1 MGSRSSR
8 ISSQVTAAQKRR
20 GRRGLVRRLREGWDG
35 VLDWPLLWS
44 SLFLITAVWCLLP
57 SGLLFSRLPRE
68 NDVARRDYVAQKD
81 LRVAD
86 VEATLEKQKQARDR
100 VLPVYDVDPDFSSRL
115 DSRLGELFAIGR
127 KTLARA
133 PSDGTRLA
141 DVRAAL
147 QDASIDP
154 PPDAILQQLI
164 DRDFSPLLEDRLRSL
179 SDEILQRGVVADKRQ
194 LLAHRDTGITLR
206 NTKTD
211 EETVQLDLYES
222 LGYPQEV
229 RSLLEVRLRG
239 LMGLTADERGA
250 LVDLLVGW
258 IQPNVVPNLAATA
271 RRQDAAAEATPP
283 VVASIQRGQVIV
295 RQGDRITATEAA
307 EIAAMDTGRGLRAFI
322 QPAVGEIFF
331 VALVGFV
338 LWLGIARDTGVD
350 KPRKRLFVELLL
362 VMTVSLIGL
371 RFCIFAARALSES
384 FQIPP
389 LNAQTGY
396 LYAVPFATLA
406 IIAQLLYGRSV
417 TVLLSVV
424 FSVVAGRMVGEDGLW
439 FAIYCL
445 AASLA
450 ATYVLEVTSFKQ
462 RSALARAGLAVGG
475 MNILMLLIQAAI
487 RPDFIDAAEGAP
499 QFVFYLLCG
508 FIGGL
513 LAAAI
518 ASFAVPV
525 LEILLSVTTEIKL
538 VELANTNLPLLQR
551 LALEAPGTFQHSLMV
566 ANLTKA
572 GCTAIDADPVLGYT
586 GALYHDIGKVFRP
599 EYFVENQRGAQNP
612 HDSLS
617 PAMSALVVV
626 SHVKEGLELARE
638 HHLPQPILD
647 AIAQH
652 HGSRKLS
659 FFYDRAL
666 EQATP
671 DSGPVRDEKYRYP
684 GPKPQNRVMAVLM
697 LADGV
702 EAACRTLSD
711 PEPAKLRS
719 VIRAIQ
725 DACLKDRQFDE
736 TDITLADLR
745 RVNDAFLSLLANVY
759 HRRLDYPGFDFN
771 SKKRRGNGSGVRQA
785 AGSR

>member
-1 MGSRSSR
+1 MGSRSSGT
-8 ISSQVTAAQKRR
+8 STQFTAVQKRR
-20 GRRGLVRRLREGWDG
+20 GRRGFLRRMREGWDG
-35 VLDWPLLWS
+35 VLDWPVLWS
-44 SLFLITAVWCLLP
+44 ALFVITAVWCLLP
-57 SGLLFSRLPRE
+57 SGLLFSRPPRV
-68 NDVARRDYVAQKD
+68 NDVARRDYVAQHD
-81 LRVAD
+81 LQVLD
-86 VEATLEKQKQARDR
+86 VETTAARRQQARDR
-100 VLPVYDVDPDFSSRL
+100 VLPVYDLDTELTSRVDSNL
-115 DSRLGELFAIGR
+115 AALFGTGR
-127 KTLARA
+127 QALAKKA
-133 PSDGTRLA
+133 TEGTRLQA
-141 DVRAAL
+141 VRDAL
-147 QDASIDP
+147 KTAGIDP
-154 PPDAILQQLI
+154 PPDSILQQLI
-164 DRDFSPLLEDRLRSL
+164 DRDFSALLEERLRSL
-179 SDEILQRGVVADKRQ
+179 ADEVLQRGVVADKRQ
-194 LLAHRDTGITLR
+194 LLSHRDTGITLR
-206 NTKTD
+206 NSKTG
-211 EETVQLDLYES
+211 EESVQLDLYES

-239 LMGLTADERGA
+239 LMGLTADERSA
-250 LVDLLVGW
+250 LVDLL
-258 IQPNVVPNLAATA
+258 IAQLQPNIVPDAAATTK
-271 RRQDAAAEATPP
+271 RQDAAANATPP
-283 VVASIQRGQVIV
+283 VMASIQQGQVIV
-295 RQGDRITATEAA
+295 RQGDRITATQAA
-307 EIAAMDTGRGLRAFI
+307 AIAAMDTRRGLRTWI
-322 QPAVGEIFF
+322 QPAIGELFF

-350 KPRKRLFVELLL
+350 KPRRRLFVELLL
-362 VMTVSLIGL
+362 VMTISLIGL

-389 LNAQTGY
+389 LNAPTGY
-396 LYAVPFATLA
+396 LYAVPFASLA
-406 IIAQLLYGRSV
+406 IIAQLLYGRSI

-439 FAIYCL
+439 FAIYAL
-445 AASLA
+445 AASLT

-487 RPDFIDAAEGAP
+487 RTEFVGSTEGAA
-499 QFVFYLLCG
+499 QFAFYLLCG

-551 LALEAPGTFQHSLMV
+551 LAMEAPGTFQHSLMV
-566 ANLTKA
+566 ANLAKA
-572 GCTAIDADPVLGYT
+572 GCAAIGADPVLAYT
-586 GALYHDIGKVFRP
+586 GALYHDLGKVFRP
-599 EYFVENQRGAQNP
+599 EYYVENQRGGQNP
-612 HDSLS
+612 HDNLS

-652 HGSRKLS
+652 HGTRKLS

-702 EAACRTLSD
+702 EAACRTLID

-719 VIRAIQ
+719 VIRAIH

-745 RVNDAFLSLLANVY
+745 RVNEAFLSLLANVY

-771 SKKRRGNGSGVRQA
+771 RKDRRGNGPRVRHL
-785 AGSR
+785 AGT